1 MKIARFGL
9 GQREYESCFTSLA
22 GDHIADQERIM
33 SVVNRLPSRF
43 PVGTRYVIEGRPNQ
57 QGELQITSRYVVL
70 PNGTKLDLRVDG
82 PDPEGTRRV
91 RVRRTRSY
99 GAHSTKRR
107 PPPRTSA

>member
-1 MKIARFGL
+1 
-9 GQREYESCFTSLA
+9 
-22 GDHIADQERIM
+22 M

-70 PNGTKLDLRVDG
+70 PNGTKLDLRVENS
-82 PDPEGTRRV
+82 DPEGTRRV

-99 GAHSTKRR
+99 TARSTRRRSPPAH
-107 PPPRTSA
+107 

>member
-1 MKIARFGL
+1 MKFARLGL
-9 GQREYESCFTSLA
+9 GQREYESCFTLLA
-22 GDHIADQERIM
+22 GGHIADQERIM
-33 SVVNRLPSRF
+33 SVVNRLPSRV
-43 PVGTRYVIEGRPNQ
+43 PVGTRYVIEGRPDQ

-99 GAHSTKRR
+99 VAHSTKRR
-107 PPPRTSA
+107 SPPRTSA